1 MTEKSRE
8 YWQQWLTP
16 GVIINFVAVLILIGG
31 AWVRLSSLEA
41 QVTKMQGQ
49 IEALQVANQ
58 ATQTTNQAATQSA
71 AIELVRYQERVAT
84 QAARISVLEDFKN
97 TQEQVNVRVFSTLSK
112 LGG

>member
-8 YWQQWLTP
+8 YWQQWLSP
-16 GVIINFVAVLILIGG
+16 GVIINLVAVLILIGG
-31 AWVRLSSLEA
+31 AAVKLSNLEA

-49 IEALQVANQ
+49 IEVFQTATQVA
-58 ATQTTNQAATQSA
+58 AQSS

>member
-1 MTEKSRE
+1 MTEKARE

-31 AWVRLSSLEA
+31 ATVKLSNLET

-49 IEALQVANQ
+49 IETLQ
-58 ATQTTNQAATQSA
+58 ATGQASAQSA